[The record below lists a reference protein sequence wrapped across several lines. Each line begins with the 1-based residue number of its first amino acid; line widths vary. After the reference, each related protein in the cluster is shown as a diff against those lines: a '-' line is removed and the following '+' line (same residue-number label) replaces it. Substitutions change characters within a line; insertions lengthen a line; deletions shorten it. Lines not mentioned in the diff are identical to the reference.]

1 MNCPEVI
8 LFASDCHSIAMIQT
22 GYLEVQRDRKNCGL
36 PTRSCLPRLI
46 YHRRALS
53 KDLLLR
59 AVTGTSFFTT
69 GGESRI
75 QSFSETRRAAPS
87 LCDGSVDSR
96 AIVLKTRL
104 SFLKPTRFTFSASI
118 FRRATNQPAIQ
129 TEVLTS
135 SRKKSFDTGA
145 TIWRTTAHQVVSH
158 GEIRVDLNCSLTKSH
173 RRSSVALHAS
183 VTP

>member
-22 GYLEVQRDRKNCGL
+22 GYLEAQRDRKNCGL

-75 QSFSETRRAAPS
+75 QSFSKTRRAAPS

-129 TEVLTS
+129 NRNTYVKWKEILVMPAQRS
-135 SRKKSFDTGA
+135 GEQQQCASHAAVINDARGA
-145 TIWRTTAHQVVSH
+145 TA
-158 GEIRVDLNCSLTKSH
+158 H
-173 RRSSVALHAS
+173 RRG
-183 VTP
+183 T

>member
-1 MNCPEVI
+1 MGRMPGI
-8 LFASDCHSIAMIQT
+8 SPPKD
-22 GYLEVQRDRKNCGL
+22 
-36 PTRSCLPRLI
+36 LPRLI

-53 KDLLLR
+53 KELLLR

-129 TEVLTS
+129 NRNTYVKWKEILVMPAQRFGPYSVRSAWITS
-135 SRKKSFDTGA
+135 TLAARAAG
-145 TIWRTTAHQVVSH
+145 TIDATTAM
-158 GEIRVDLNCSLTKSH
+158 
-173 RRSSVALHAS
+173 
-183 VTP
+183 VTSTTADNTTGKAPGI